1 MKNLVCLCI
10 EVQSFD
16 ELLTGCLSC
25 YTGIG
30 NPWGLV
36 GVLYLSGKIEG
47 LHLSS
52 YRTEKQTGTGKRWSM
67 SGAQSHGLYWQ
78 DAIGSC
84 IKTGSLKAVLIGSAL
99 STDWPA
105 IGSQQGQR

>member
-1 MKNLVCLCI
+1 
-10 EVQSFD
+10 
-16 ELLTGCLSC
+16 
-25 YTGIG
+25 
-30 NPWGLV
+30 
-36 GVLYLSGKIEG
+36 
-47 LHLSS
+47 
-52 YRTEKQTGTGKRWSM
+52 M

-84 IKTGSLKAVLIGSAL
+84 IKAGSLKAVLIGSAL